1 MIESLNITFSAYI
14 KKYCSAILNELVIY
28 LTRLLETTVKKMHFT
43 LQMAGGRVTDK
54 GWQALSEVLVFEPL
68 H

>member
-14 KKYCSAILNELVIY
+14 KKYCSAMLNELVIY

-43 LQMAGGRVTDK
+43 LQMTGGRVTDE
-54 GWQALSEVLVFEPL
+54 G
-68 H
+68 